1 MVKGSSAISTPFKL
15 AFLLSISL
23 SLSLPCPDSS
33 HLFLSTSNKTTT
45 TAAASPREAAA
56 HLLSLLGTKEQA
68 SAVNAKEARDYR
80 SCLRFL
86 VPFSPASHRVST
98 AGGRGLLEER
108 RRSPDEMVW
117 WPPLPVMELARL
129 AVDSGGEV
137 GAVHR
142 ALDPTEIPVGHLF
155 RICYSSTL
163 YTSDSSWGR
172 NVDFFS
178 GFTGKIS
185 SLVVDI

>member
-1 MVKGSSAISTPFKL
+1 MVKRSSANSTLKL

-23 SLSLPCPDSS
+23 SLPYFNSSPLP
-33 HLFLSTSNKTTT
+33 LSTSNKTTT
-45 TAAASPREAAA
+45 TTTSPREAAA

-68 SAVNAKEARDYR
+68 SAINAKEARDYR

-98 AGGRGLLEER
+98 AGGRDLLEERR

-129 AVDSGGEV
+129 AVDSGGDV

-142 ALDPTEIPVGHLF
+142 ALDPTVLPVSRLF
-155 RICYSSTL
+155 RVYSPALL
-163 YTSDSSWGR
+163 YFWL
-172 NVDFFS
+172 FW
-178 GFTGKIS
+178 
-185 SLVVDI
+185 

>member
-1 MVKGSSAISTPFKL
+1 MKTNKLRPSIIYLIITKREESDGEARARAMVKTSSSTVSTPFKL

-23 SLSLPCPDSS
+23 SLPYSHSSPLP
-33 HLFLSTSNKTTT
+33 LSTSTTT
-45 TAAASPREAAA
+45 SPREAAA

-68 SAVNAKEARDYR
+68 SAINAKEARAYR

-86 VPFSPASHRVST
+86 VPFFPASHRVST
-98 AGGRGLLEER
+98 TGGRGLLEERGR

-129 AVDSGGEV
+129 AVDSGGDV

-142 ALDPTEIPVGHLF
+142 ALDPTELPVSRLF
-155 RICYSSTL
+155 RIYYSPTL
-163 YTSDSSWGR
+163 LY
-172 NVDFFS
+172 F
-178 GFTGKIS
+178 
-185 SLVVDI
+185 